1 MNCDKWSTL
10 NSLKNNVN
18 ENETALEMK
27 SEQNHGEIQVS
38 DSNPEILCQNPD
50 HKNSVTESNF
60 SKYIDSPPW
69 QPWTKTAFTW
79 NNYDLSLFVLLYWTT

>member
-38 DSNPEILCQNPD
+38 DSTPEFLC
-50 HKNSVTESNF
+50 
-60 SKYIDSPPW
+60 
-69 QPWTKTAFTW
+69 
-79 NNYDLSLFVLLYWTT
+79 